1 MAPEEEAGGE
11 AAEGSFWEV
20 SQWGPALGVALKCP
34 PLSGPSHLSQ
44 GGASVSALA
53 SGATPGFSSPA
64 QAGNY
69 RRTVQRVEDGHRLCG
84 DLISCFQERA
94 RIEKAYAQ
102 QLADWARKWRGAVEK
117 GEPALG
123 PRGEERIAKAGG
135 AGRGAARQG
144 SFFLYLLWK
153 VGGFPVRLPFKERRS
168 SWLFLQLC
176 C

>member
-1 MAPEEEAGGE
+1 M
-11 AAEGSFWEV
+11 
-20 SQWGPALGVALKCP
+20 
-34 PLSGPSHLSQ
+34 
-44 GGASVSALA
+44 SALA

-123 PRGEERIAKAGG
+123 PRGEERIAKG
-135 AGRGAARQG
+135 GRGGEGFSQAGQ
-144 SFFLYLLWK
+144 FLFVPLVESW
-153 VGGFPVRLPFKERRS
+153 RLPCPPS
-168 SWLFLQLC
+168 L
-176 C
+176 